1 MHFTGCDG
9 YRELSLQ
16 HRYAK
21 RRLWRYSNPALDP
34 ILSMTGTSP
43 SPEKVANARAEEAE
57 LAARMEAHEEF
68 CEACR
73 AAQRG
78 IAI

>member
-1 MHFTGCDG
+1 MRLIGCDE

-34 ILSMTGTSP
+34 ILSILGTSP
-43 SPEKVANARAEEAE
+43 STEKDRVRQGG
-57 LAARMEAHEEF
+57 RGGIG
-68 CEACR
+68 CEN
-73 AAQRG
+73 RG
-78 IAI
+78 PRGKLRSLPGSA